1 MWPVYRDFHFHQK
14 NWARYLN
21 TMFVPRGE
29 NMNKPIFK
37 SSKFRGGMLK
47 LQTDE
52 IINAQERRLCTEI
65 LIYFKSSTF
74 KFFPAMTSSSHQVQT
89 S

>member
-14 NWARYLN
+14 NWARHLN

-29 NMNKPIFK
+29 NLNKPIFK
-37 SSKFRGGMLK
+37 SSKSRGGMLK

-65 LIYFKSSTF
+65 LLYFKSSTF
-74 KFFPAMTSSSHQVQT
+74 FSLL
-89 S
+89 